1 MRILITILGGVHMKK
16 FRNVLILLIAVGL
29 LAASVQVYRRVTA
42 EQRNRVVEI
51 VADLT
56 DFADIAQELN
66 MPIQEMANDL
76 ISAGTTSIAIS
87 EETLGD
93 MQNDGKILV
102 YSGMSLKYAEVN
114 FNNVYQNLAQ
124 KISNYIE
131 TNQVDISN
139 TTIVITKNQE
149 DLEFLRTSFKDRF
162 PNIVTEFVS
171 DDLTSYAFL
180 INRNINKVR
189 TVGLGLTDEDFQFA
203 QTLGFQNIIP
213 RIENHE
219 DLSFEEIDRI
229 YEQLKKYKV
238 KTVVF
243 GGVTVLGHDYQ
254 DEENEK
260 LAYIGEKFSTPGAEI
275 ITAIIEKPV
284 ETDLELV
291 QRGIKVLAKE
301 SNYVNTKVFSADGS
315 QLVKLEPIELTE
327 QWGRAISQRN
337 VRVIYVRPLDKPEK
351 TTTENLEDS
360 LTAIREIK
368 ERIEYMGMKLGSAKG
383 FGWVSQNRVL
393 QMMIGFGT
401 IAIVFLILISLFSI
415 EGKWAKITYVLCGIS
430 IVGCAGLYGIPLLY
444 DRLGDLA
451 NKGVAFVASIAFP
464 SYAGLYLLEVW
475 KKNFAE
481 KNMKISN
488 IIYRSIL
495 MLAVSILIAVVGGF
509 YIGGLLSESKY
520 ILKLDVFRGVKL
532 SFILPIL
539 FFGFAYVIKCG
550 VYCDEAGKPLPLLE
564 QFNKLMDTPILVKY
578 GVAGVVLLLAFAV
591 IVMRSGNTLVSSASS
606 IELAFRN
613 FLEKYLVARPRTKE
627 LIALPVLMFVVYLA
641 TKKQKEFGF
650 LAMAVAM
657 IGIENVINSFCHIR
671 MPILVTGLS
680 TIYSLIFAVVIGSI
694 GIVVVEK
701 LMKWFKK
708 VR

>member
-1 MRILITILGGVHMKK
+1 MKK